1 MCAYRSLFSFIDFK
15 MLQKSL
21 KEISKMDYDVKAAT
35 EEERNLAEQIDLNI
49 NDYRDVFAADFCSN
63 LRSDLES

>member
-1 MCAYRSLFSFIDFK
+1 